1 MIKIRKLLPNRWK
14 EYRELRLE
22 SLRKDAIAFSSSYG
36 EEKKLSESEWE
47 RRTKNTL
54 FALSDDKPIGMIA
67 CVFNNKRKIRHIAN
81 VYGFYVKENYRYRG
95 VGNKL
100 IKSALSLIK
109 KNKDIIKIG
118 LTVNPKQKAAVRL
131 YKKFGFKVVG
141 KLRKDLLVNSKFY
154 DELVMEKFI

>member
-1 MIKIRKLLPNRWK
+1 MIKIRKLPTNRWK
-14 EYRELRLE
+14 YHRELRLE
-22 SLRKDAIAFSSSYG
+22 SLKKDAIAFSSSYE
-36 EEKKLSESEWE
+36 EEKKLSEAVWKK
-47 RRTKNTL
+47 RTKNTL
-54 FALSDDKPIGMIA
+54 FALSDGEPIGMIA

-100 IKSALSLIK
+100 IESALSLIK
-109 KNKDIIKIG
+109 KNKGIIKIN
-118 LTVNPKQKAAVRL
+118 LTVNPKQKAAVKL

-141 KLRKDLLVNSKFY
+141 KLRKDLLVNGKFY